1 MEVVLMAAVQKAKKK
16 RVYFEL
22 EAPAA
27 QEVILCGSFNG
38 WDSGSKPLKQNK
50 SGKWR
55 TFRMLEPGIY
65 EYRFFVDGT
74 WQNDDAAEQVVNA
87 YGSHNSVCTV
97 V

>member
-1 MEVVLMAAVQKAKKK
+1 MAAAQKGKKK

-27 QEVILCGSFNG
+27 QEVILCGSFNE
-38 WDSGSKPLKQNK
+38 WDSNAKQVKQNK

-55 TFRMLEPGIY
+55 TYRMLEPGIY
-65 EYRFFVDGT
+65 EYRFLVDGA
-74 WQNDDAAEQVVNA
+74 WRNDDAAEQVINP

>member
-1 MEVVLMAAVQKAKKK
+1 MAAAQKAKKK
-16 RVYFEL
+16 RAYFEL

-27 QEVILCGSFNG
+27 QEVILCGSFSE

-65 EYRFFVDGT
+65 EYRFLVDGT

>member
-1 MEVVLMAAVQKAKKK
+1 MAVARKAKKM

-22 EAPAA
+22 EAPTAR
-27 QEVILCGSFNG
+27 EVILCGSFNE
-38 WDSGSKPLKQNK
+38 WDLGSKPLKQSK

-55 TFRMLEPGIY
+55 TYRMLEPGVY
-65 EYRFFVDGT
+65 EYRYRVDGA
-74 WQNDDAAEQVVNA
+74 WRNDTASEQVPNA